1 MKFDYI
7 VILAIMVVAS
17 YFLFIRKP
25 KAKPADNA
33 DNNASGNDER
43 QN

>member
-7 VILAIMVVAS
+7 VILAIMAVAS

-25 KAKPADNA
+25 KAKPSADVETDRSNP
-33 DNNASGNDER
+33 DPDAS
-43 QN
+43 

>member
-7 VILAIMVVAS
+7 VILVIMAVAS

-25 KAKPADNA
+25 KARPATDVET
-33 DNNASGNDER
+33 DRNNSDTDAP
-43 QN
+43 

>member
-25 KAKPADNA
+25 KAISKPLPKIRSVN
-33 DNNASGNDER
+33 
-43 QN
+43 

>member
-7 VILAIMVVAS
+7 VILVIMAVAS

-25 KAKPADNA
+25 KAKPTSDVAADHGKS
-33 DNNASGNDER
+33 DPDAS
-43 QN
+43 